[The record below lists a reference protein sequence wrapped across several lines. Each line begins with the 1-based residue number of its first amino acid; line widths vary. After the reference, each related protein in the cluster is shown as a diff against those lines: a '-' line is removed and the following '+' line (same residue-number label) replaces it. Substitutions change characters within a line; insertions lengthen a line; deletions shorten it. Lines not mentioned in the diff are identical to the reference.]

1 MTQIFD
7 RDQIVREFALTF
19 IANTQKK
26 SIRVYARKLW
36 YHTCTQA
43 SHNRSKHWFNLRKS
57 TWTWKMEGFWDN
69 TQDCNFINH
78 WTTKVGLKKP
88 KCTMQTVVMCKST
101 VLWCMSNDLQYID
114 GKKEDISS
122 VCAAWRIS
130 HGLDVTFWACPR
142 NIDICRRKERK
153 KMRQQYRYSNNMSS

>member
-1 MTQIFD
+1 
-7 RDQIVREFALTF
+7 
-19 IANTQKK
+19 
-26 SIRVYARKLW
+26 
-36 YHTCTQA
+36 
-43 SHNRSKHWFNLRKS
+43 
-57 TWTWKMEGFWDN
+57 MEGFRDN
-69 TQDCNFINH
+69 TRDCNFINH

-142 NIDICRRKERK
+142 NVDICRRKERK
-153 KMRQQYRYSNNMSS
+153 KMRQQYRYSNNMSSQFVYDSPFLFCRALSKFSSAATTAVQPPERMCESMKGSLIKKQVRINHISEKHFERKI